1 MITRIEL
8 IDFMSHRHTVIEPA
22 EGLTV
27 LTGPNNVGKSA
38 IVAALQLL
46 CDNTRGSNYAIRHGA
61 KSCSVTVTTDDGHEV
76 TWSRSK
82 TSSHYVVDG
91 QRFDRIRAGGGFDE
105 LNTALRLGKVNSEG
119 NEAFDI
125 HFGAQKSPIF
135 LLDKTGSS
143 AAQFFASSSDV
154 SRLLEMQQ
162 VHQDRVRFAKKDKGR
177 LEKELEDCALQLEVL
192 KPSLQ
197 IEERTTQVEKL
208 YSQWLESQTAA
219 EAFSELV
226 DEIAQ
231 SQSDT
236 EFHSQKSSVLQK
248 LETPPKLEETSR
260 LAELT
265 VGLATISQKM
275 VLHHGQL
282 DSLSPLA
289 SPPEL
294 FDVDTLSRVLK
305 SCETLE
311 SSIQRHQSNRECL
324 TQLEGPPH
332 LEDTDRLEQLILSVE
347 EASLRCIASEAR
359 LNSIGDLEP
368 PKWASCDD
376 LQAVVARMSAA
387 VERLEIE
394 SAREERFRELA
405 SPPDIPSSDGI
416 SEVILKL
423 ETQMQRMESL
433 SVEMNGIE
441 EQMQLVESSIHDLAL
456 DQTCPVCG
464 GNIDPE
470 KAIRQAHSLGRG

>member
-8 IDFMSHRHTVIEPA
+8 TDFMSHRHTVIEPA

-61 KSCSVTVTTDDGHEV
+61 KSCSVTITTDDGHEV

-82 TSSHYVVDG
+82 TSSHYVIDG
-91 QRFDRIRAGGGFDE
+91 QRFDRIRAGGGSEE
-105 LNTALRLGKVNSEG
+105 LNTALRLGKVNNDG

-177 LEKELEDCALQLEVL
+177 LEKELEDCTLQLEVL
-192 KPSLQ
+192 KPALL
-197 IEERTTQVEKL
+197 IEERTVEVEKL
-208 YSQWLESQTAA
+208 YSQWLESQA
-219 EAFSELV
+219 EADSFTELV
-226 DEIAQ
+226 DEIAHAQ
-231 SQSDT
+231 TES
-236 EFHSQKSSVLQK
+236 EFHSRRASVLHK

-260 LAELT
+260 LDELT
-265 VGLATISQKM
+265 VGLATISQKL
-275 VLHHGQL
+275 VLHGGQL
-282 DSLSPLA
+282 DSLSPLT

-294 FDVDTLSRVLK
+294 FDVDTLSHVLS
-305 SCETLE
+305 SCEKLE
-311 SSIQRHQSNRECL
+311 FSIQRHESTRECL
-324 TQLEGPPH
+324 NQLDGPPR
-332 LEDTDRLEQLILSVE
+332 LEDTERLNQLIQSIE
-347 EASLRCIASEAR
+347 DADRRCLASEAQ
-359 LNSIGDLEP
+359 LSSIGDLEP
-368 PKWASCDD
+368 PKWTSCDD
-376 LQAVVARMSAA
+376 LRAVVERMTTA
-387 VERLEIE
+387 VERVDLEL
-394 SAREERFRELA
+394 ARQEQFQELA
-405 SPPDIPSSDGI
+405 SPPEIPTVDSICEII
-416 SEVILKL
+416 SKL
-423 ETQMQRMESL
+423 EEQQTRAEELNAKMVEIEDQMGV
-433 SVEMNGIE
+433 VEA
-441 EQMQLVESSIHDLAL
+441 SIHDLAL